1 MTSRKCT
8 RIGAK
13 WSLPRYKRDWQN
25 ICAMLPTYLDDGT
38 NGTVVYYLDG
48 TTEEV
53 SARLQWVLD
62 DLLRYMHSSIEV
74 ITSQSRL
81 RLGKNAR
88 RVPLIVT
95 PDFCLSPIKA
105 RIPISRS
112 DVGTGYLVLTH
123 VQDVIPYGKE
133 NHVYFTGGKYITVLD
148 TTRTVW
154 ENLNL
159 TKEMREDDI
168 WQLTQSQL
176 VGA

>member
-1 MTSRKCT
+1 M
-8 RIGAK
+8 IPA
-13 WSLPRYKRDWQN
+13 
-25 ICAMLPTYLDDGT
+25 YLDDGT
-38 NGTVVYYLDG
+38 NGTVVHYLDG

-53 SARLQWVLD
+53 AARLQWVLD

-105 RIPISRS
+105 SIPISRS

-168 WQLTQSQL
+168 WQLTQSQCP
-176 VGA
+176 VA

>member
-13 WSLPRYKRDWQN
+13 WKLPKYKLEWQN
-25 ICAMLPTYLDDGT
+25 ICAILPTYLDDGT

-53 SARLQWVLD
+53 AARLQWVLN

-112 DVGTGYLVLTH
+112 DVGTGYLVLAH

-159 TKEMREDDI
+159 TKEMREEYI
-168 WQLTQSQL
+168 WQLTQSQCP
-176 VGA
+176 VA

>member
-13 WSLPRYKRDWQN
+13 WNLPKYKREWKN

-53 SARLQWVLD
+53 AARLQWVLN

-112 DVGTGYLVLTH
+112 DVGTGYLVLAH

-168 WQLTQSQL
+168 WQLTQSQCP
-176 VGA
+176 VA